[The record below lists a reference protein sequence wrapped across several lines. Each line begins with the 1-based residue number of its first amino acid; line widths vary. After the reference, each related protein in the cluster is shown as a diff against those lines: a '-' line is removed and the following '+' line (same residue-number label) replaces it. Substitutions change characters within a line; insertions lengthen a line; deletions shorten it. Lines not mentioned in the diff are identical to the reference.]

1 MNKTLKHL
9 SITAAASALLLC
21 GGALLS
27 QQVQAA
33 PASGVVH
40 VRYNGKGK
48 VRLLDANGRFVNQ
61 YVSRN
66 SAWKV
71 FEKATVGGKEAYRIG
86 NNRQWLPAQYA
97 ALSVQQSSSN
107 ASVATN
113 RQNVT
118 GELIVTYY
126 GPGQVRLLNSNGHFT
141 SQYVRGNSRW
151 YLYEKATING
161 QTMYRIGNDSQ
172 WIPAKY
178 CSTIFGSIYDPAKE
192 QKQENQDSSHTA
204 HLWSRAQEQ
213 EAARDFINYINA
225 WRATQGLRPFAQDTG
240 WLQEGAETRGDD
252 NLQLFNQTGETSHY
266 RANGR
271 DFDDAFHTNTGNL
284 GGENIGYVGNSNG
297 QTPKQAA
304 ERIAIN
310 IINEGPTGG
319 HYAVIHA
326 GYGAHPLIGVAFRST
341 YRNGEYVY
349 IMNME
354 TGSNDKVDPVGV
366 VLNLS
371 SELHGAGWAEQWRG
385 KTAPSLMQYVYKQG
399 GRVHVRQSDFP
410 TDTGM
415 ENDGRDVN
423 GISNADLSAYEQ
435 AFVNYMK
442 KKYNAI
448 IE

>member
-33 PASGVVH
+33 PAAGVVH

-71 FEKATVGGKEAYRIG
+71 FEKGTVGGKEAYRIG

-97 ALSVQQSSSN
+97 ALSGQQSSSN
-107 ASVATN
+107 ASAATN

-213 EAARDFINYINA
+213 EAARDFINYVNE
-225 WRATQGLRPFAQDTG
+225 WRAQQDLTPFAQDNG
-240 WLQEGAETRGDD
+240 WLQSGAETRAND
-252 NLQLFNQTGETSHY
+252 NLQMFNQSGEISHT
-266 RANGR
+266 RPNGQ
-271 DFDDAFHTNTGNL
+271 DFDDAFHTSTGSL
-284 GGENIGYVGNSNG
+284 GGENIGYEGNSNG
-297 QTPKQAA
+297 MTPKQAA
-304 ERIAIN
+304 EAIAAGF
-310 IINEGPTGG
+310 INEGPDGG
-319 HYAVIHA
+319 HYAVLHA
-326 GYGAHPLIGVAFRST
+326 SYGMHPLIGVAFRST

-354 TGSNDKVDPVGV
+354 TGTNARMDPVST
-366 VLNLS
+366 VLDMSDEARGL
-371 SELHGAGWAEQWRG
+371 GWAEQWKG
-385 KTAPSLMQYVYKQG
+385 KTADSMMQYVYKQG
-399 GRVHVRQSDFP
+399 GRIHVRKSDFP
-410 TDTGM
+410 TETGM
-415 ENDGRDVN
+415 EHDGRDIN
-423 GISNADLSAYEQ
+423 GMSNADLPAYQ
-435 AFVNYMK
+435 AAFVNYMK